1 MDVGSADAFDQMGTL
16 GIEEEFYI
24 VNEQAQ
30 PTAGIQEL
38 VYENP
43 PGGILE
49 DRVDHELFQCTIEAQ
64 TPTTPDVSAAESAL
78 TAVREELVA
87 HAADFGFRIAAAGL
101 HPLAQW
107 RQLAHATK
115 PRYQS
120 QLNRIQYPQHR
131 NLTAGVH
138 IHVGVDDADKATWI
152 ANELRWYLSPLLALS
167 VNSPFWNG
175 HDTGLQSAR
184 AKIFE
189 NLPNTGIPTEFAD
202 YNAYRKLERAM
213 VSSGSI
219 ADRGELW
226 FDVRPHT
233 THGTVEIRIPDAQS
247 DPEITLAFV
256 EYADALVADLAKQ
269 YEEGMRQSRIRRELL
284 DANKWHAVRYGQ
296 DAEFFTRDGNE
307 MISLKEFVDSETD
320 RLGLSRLPDLY
331 ARESGAAKQRRLYE
345 NQGASALAECL
356 CLK

>member
-120 QLNRIQYPQHR
+120 QLNRIH
-131 NLTAGVH
+131 
-138 IHVGVDDADKATWI
+138 
-152 ANELRWYLSPLLALS
+152 
-167 VNSPFWNG
+167 
-175 HDTGLQSAR
+175 
-184 AKIFE
+184 
-189 NLPNTGIPTEFAD
+189 NTGILPPECIF
-202 YNAYRKLERAM
+202 M
-213 VSSGSI
+213 W
-219 ADRGELW
+219 ELM
-226 FDVRPHT
+226 T
-233 THGTVEIRIPDAQS
+233 QT
-247 DPEITLAFV
+247 
-256 EYADALVADLAKQ
+256 
-269 YEEGMRQSRIRRELL
+269 RQ
-284 DANKWHAVRYGQ
+284 
-296 DAEFFTRDGNE
+296 
-307 MISLKEFVDSETD
+307 
-320 RLGLSRLPDLY
+320 LGLQTNFDGISHH
-331 ARESGAAKQRRLYE
+331 
-345 NQGASALAECL
+345 C
-356 CLK
+356 